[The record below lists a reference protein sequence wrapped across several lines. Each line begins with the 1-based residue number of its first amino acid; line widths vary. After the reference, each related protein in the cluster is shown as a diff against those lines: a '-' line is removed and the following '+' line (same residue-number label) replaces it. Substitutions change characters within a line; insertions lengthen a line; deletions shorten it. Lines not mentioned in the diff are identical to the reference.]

1 MNEISSEPET
11 SAESSDLSA
20 EEPESTGSKTLVVY
34 YSATPQREM
43 PKRLLDILQMSQ
55 EQTCLN
61 WNL

>member
-1 MNEISSEPET
+1 MNEISSESET

-20 EEPESTGSKTLVVY
+20 EEPESTESKTLVVY
-34 YSATPQREM
+34 YSATPQREV
-43 PKRLLDILQMSQ
+43 PKRLLDILQMPQ